1 MRTANT
7 PFQLYLK
14 LKWRIVMYKFIY
26 KKDRV
31 LAYLIQSI
39 ILASVNTWLIWL
51 VVKFYE
57 DTFSL
62 VQAIYT

>member
-1 MRTANT
+1 
-7 PFQLYLK
+7 
-14 LKWRIVMYKFIY
+14 MYKFIY

-39 ILASVNTWLIWL
+39 ILASANTWLIWL